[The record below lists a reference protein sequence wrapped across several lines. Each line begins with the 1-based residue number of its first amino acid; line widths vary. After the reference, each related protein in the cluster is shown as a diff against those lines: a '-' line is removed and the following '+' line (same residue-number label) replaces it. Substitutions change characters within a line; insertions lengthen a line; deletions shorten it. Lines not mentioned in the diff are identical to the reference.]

1 MEIIAAIVEAIIAI
15 ISAIIEAIVGIF
27 VTGAEALSIW
37 EAVALLVVL
46 LIELIL
52 WVALIFIELIIA
64 LFKWRRPKKV
74 MKPVIWRPSKLNE
87 KATDDAK
94 K

>member
-27 VTGAEALSIW
+27 VAGAEVLSIW
-37 EAVALLVVL
+37 EAAALLLAL
-46 LIELIL
+46 LIEMIL
-52 WVALIFIELIIA
+52 WVVLIFIELIIA

-74 MKPVIWRPSKLNE
+74 MKPVIWRPSKLKE
-87 KATDDAK
+87 KATDENN
-94 K
+94 